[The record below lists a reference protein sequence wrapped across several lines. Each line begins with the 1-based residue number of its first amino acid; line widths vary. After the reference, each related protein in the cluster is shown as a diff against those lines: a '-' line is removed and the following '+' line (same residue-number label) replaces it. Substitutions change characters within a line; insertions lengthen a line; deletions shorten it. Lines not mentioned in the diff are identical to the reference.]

1 MKIKMDFS
9 LILLTVVVFFLAG
22 FCFYQG
28 RTIKVLK
35 SDLDKYI
42 NTKIDTTYRKNQKDS
57 INANINNIN
66 NRINFTN
73 NYYEMQLEYIKNL
86 NDSSSIKYF
95 WELVDGK

>member
-9 LILLTVVVFFLAG
+9 LILLTVVLFFLAG

-28 RTIKVLK
+28 WTIKVLK
-35 SDLDKYI
+35 SDLDKYR
-42 NTKIDTTYRKNQKDS
+42 NAKIDIIYRKNQRDS

-86 NDSSSIKYF
+86 SDSGSIKYF

>member
-9 LILLTVVVFFLAG
+9 LILLTVVILFLAV

-28 RTIKVLK
+28 WTIKVLK
-35 SDLDKYI
+35 SDLDKYK
-42 NTKIDTTYRKNQKDS
+42 NAKIDTTYRKNQRDS
-57 INANINNIN
+57 INVNINNIN
-66 NRINFTN
+66 NKINFTN

-86 NDSSSIKYF
+86 NDSGSIKYF

>member
-9 LILLTVVVFFLAG
+9 LILLIVVVFFLVG

-28 RTIKVLK
+28 WTIKVLK
-35 SDLDKYI
+35 SDLDKYR
-42 NTKIDTTYRKNQKDS
+42 NTKIDTTYRKNQRDS
-57 INANINNIN
+57 INANINDIN

-86 NDSSSIKYF
+86 SDSSSVKYF

>member
-28 RTIKVLK
+28 WTIKVLK
-35 SDLDKYI
+35 SDLDKYR
-42 NTKIDTTYRKNQKDS
+42 NAKIDTTYRKNQRDS
-57 INANINNIN
+57 INANINNLN
-66 NRINFTN
+66 DRINFTN
-73 NYYEMQLEYIKNL
+73 NYYEMQLEYIKNI

>member
-9 LILLTVVVFFLAG
+9 LILLTVVLFFLAG

-28 RTIKVLK
+28 RIIKVLK
-35 SDLDKYI
+35 SDLDKYR
-42 NTKIDTTYRKNQKDS
+42 NAKIDTTYRKNQRDS

-66 NRINFTN
+66 NKINFTN

-86 NDSSSIKYF
+86 SDSGSI
-95 WELVDGK
+95 

>member
-1 MKIKMDFS
+1 MDFS
-9 LILLTVVVFFLAG
+9 LILLIVVVFFLVG

-28 RTIKVLK
+28 WTIKVLK
-35 SDLDKYI
+35 SDLDKYR
-42 NTKIDTTYRKNQKDS
+42 NTKIDTTYRKNQRDS
-57 INANINNIN
+57 INANINDIN

-86 NDSSSIKYF
+86 SDSSSVKYF

>member
-9 LILLTVVVFFLAG
+9 LILLTVVVFFLVG

-28 RTIKVLK
+28 WTIKVLK
-35 SDLDKYI
+35 SDLDKYR
-42 NTKIDTTYRKNQKDS
+42 NAKIDITYRKNQRDS

-86 NDSSSIKYF
+86 SDSGSIKYF

>member
-9 LILLTVVVFFLAG
+9 LILLTVVLFFLAG

-28 RTIKVLK
+28 WTIKVLK
-35 SDLDKYI
+35 SDLDKYK
-42 NTKIDTTYRKNQKDS
+42 NTKIDNTYRKNQRDS

-86 NDSSSIKYF
+86 SDSSTIKYF

>member
-9 LILLTVVVFFLAG
+9 LILLIVVVFFLVG
-22 FCFYQG
+22 FCFYQSW
-28 RTIKVLK
+28 TIKVLK
-35 SDLDKYI
+35 SDLDKYR
-42 NTKIDTTYRKNQKDS
+42 NAKIDITYRKNQRDS

-86 NDSSSIKYF
+86 SDSGSIKYF

>member
-28 RTIKVLK
+28 WTIKVLK
-35 SDLDKYI
+35 SDLDKYR
-42 NTKIDTTYRKNQKDS
+42 NAKIDTIYRKNQRDS
-57 INANINNIN
+57 INANINNLN
-66 NRINFTN
+66 DRINFTN

>member
-1 MKIKMDFS
+1 MDFS

>member
-1 MKIKMDFS
+1 MDFS
-9 LILLTVVVFFLAG
+9 LILLIVVVFFLVG

-28 RTIKVLK
+28 LTIKVLK
-35 SDLDKYI
+35 SDLDKYR
-42 NTKIDTTYRKNQKDS
+42 NAKIDTTYRKNQRDS

-86 NDSSSIKYF
+86 SDSGSIKYF

>member
-9 LILLTVVVFFLAG
+9 LILLIVVVFFLVG

-28 RTIKVLK
+28 LTIKVLK
-35 SDLDKYI
+35 SDLDKYR
-42 NTKIDTTYRKNQKDS
+42 NAKIDTTYRKNQRDS

-86 NDSSSIKYF
+86 SDSGSIKYF

>member
-9 LILLTVVVFFLAG
+9 LILSTIVVFFLAG

-28 RTIKVLK
+28 WTIKVLK
-35 SDLDKYI
+35 SDLDI
-42 NTKIDTTYRKNQKDS
+42 YRKNQIDS
-57 INANINNIN
+57 INANINNLN
-66 NRINFTN
+66 DRINFTN

-86 NDSSSIKYF
+86 NDSGSIKYF

>member
-1 MKIKMDFS
+1 MDLS

-28 RTIKVLK
+28 WTIKVLK
-35 SDLDKYI
+35 SDLDKYR
-42 NTKIDTTYRKNQKDS
+42 NAKIDTTHRKNQKDS
-57 INANINNIN
+57 INANINNLN
-66 NRINFTN
+66 DRINFTN

>member
-1 MKIKMDFS
+1 MDFS
-9 LILLTVVVFFLAG
+9 LILLTVVLFFLAG

-28 RTIKVLK
+28 WTIKVLK
-35 SDLDKYI
+35 SDLDKYR
-42 NTKIDTTYRKNQKDS
+42 NAKIDITYRKNQRDS

-86 NDSSSIKYF
+86 NDSGSIKYF